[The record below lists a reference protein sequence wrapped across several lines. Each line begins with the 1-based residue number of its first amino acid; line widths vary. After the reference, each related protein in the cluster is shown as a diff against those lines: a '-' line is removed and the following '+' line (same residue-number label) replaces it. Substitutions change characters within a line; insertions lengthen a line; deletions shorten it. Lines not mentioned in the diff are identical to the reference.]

1 MASESQPAAGMR
13 VAAIDVSHWHARY
26 DAAWLPVFR
35 DLGAT
40 FVGMSDPNGEI
51 ASDHAEQFGGKAFTD
66 YREMVEET
74 KPDFVVALGRH
85 IDMPERF
92 RFLVEEGV
100 PFLMEKPWGTDAATV
115 NGLVDLV
122 EAKGAW
128 VAVPYSSRYIA
139 WTMKAKAMIE
149 AGEFGQISHIQFRS
163 MRPRQRRYKPWLS
176 EWMYDR
182 EAAGGG
188 VLINIGCHGFDVAR
202 YLTGEEPEVISA
214 VTSNQVDGLGVEEYA
229 LVTMRTPSGI
239 IINNEM
245 GYLMPAWPELESWPK
260 NNGER
265 DLKVVGDKAV
275 LRTVSGGLQVL
286 KPDYEEMVEGPPPYE
301 IGAPKLARD
310 CLEALAKGA
319 PPPIEPRACARSM
332 ELIQDSYRMAG
343 RV

>member
-1 MASESQPAAGMR
+1 MTSKLR

-40 FVGMSDPNGEI
+40 FVGMSDPNAEI
-51 ASDHAEQFGGKAFTD
+51 AADHAEQFGGKAFTD
-66 YREMVEET
+66 YRAMIEET

-92 RFLVEEGV
+92 RFLVEEGL
-100 PFLMEKPWGTDAATV
+100 PFLMEKPWGTDAETV
-115 NGLVDLV
+115 NGLVDLA
-122 EAKGAW
+122 EKKGAW

-139 WTMKAKAMIE
+139 WTITAKRMIE
-149 AGEFGQISHIQFRS
+149 AEEFGTISHIHFRS

-188 VLINIGCHGFDVAR
+188 VIINIGCHGFDVAR

-214 VTSNQVDGLGVEEYA
+214 VTSNRVDGLEVEEYA
-229 LVTMRTPSGI
+229 MVTMRTPSGI

-245 GYLMPAWPELESWPK
+245 GYLMPSWPQLESWPK

-265 DLKVVGDKAV
+265 DLKLVGDKAM
-275 LRTVSGGLQVL
+275 LRTVAGGVQIL
-286 KPDYEEMVEGPPPYE
+286 KPDHEEMVDGIPPYE
-301 IGAPKLARD
+301 IGTPKLAKA
-310 CLEALAKGA
+310 CLDAFTKGEA
-319 PPPIEPRACARSM
+319 PPIPPRACARAM
-332 ELIQDSYRMAG
+332 DLIQDSYRMAG
-343 RV
+343 RI